1 VIPLFVTVAER
12 DEWVKEELRR
22 EAIKRYF
29 IMGEIAKTISNRG
42 DLSTVEEWCDFHIA
56 VANLPPKGS
65 LK

>member
-1 VIPLFVTVAER
+1 
-12 DEWVKEELRR
+12 
-22 EAIKRYF
+22 
-29 IMGEIAKTISNRG
+29 MGEIAKTISNRG